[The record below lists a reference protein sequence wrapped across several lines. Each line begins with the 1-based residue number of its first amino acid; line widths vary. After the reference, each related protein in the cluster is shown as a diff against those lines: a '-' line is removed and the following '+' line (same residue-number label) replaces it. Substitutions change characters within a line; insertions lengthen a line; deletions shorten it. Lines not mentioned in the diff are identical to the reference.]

1 MSRDLII
8 AILASVFIHFGI
20 AGSSYLV
27 RTEPAAAASGD
38 EEVPTIA
45 LDLPPPP
52 EPEEPEIVEDAVSDS
67 EPGEIADLAPPMQ
80 NDVPSAVIDSPFVQT
95 LQAPVPEGL
104 NRPTGSI
111 TIPTATRPAVTSGKG
126 LANFFDLSALDKD
139 PSPTVQPRPQYPFE
153 LKRSGIEGE
162 VLVGFK
168 VNPDGT
174 VRDPYIIRSS
184 NPGFEEIVL
193 STVLKWRFRPGE
205 KGGAPV
211 GTNDVRIL
219 IPFSLKANR

>member
-80 NDVPSAVIDSPFVQT
+80 NDVPSAVIDSPFPQPP
-95 LQAPVPEGL
+95 QPPVPAGVPRSDGPRIPPIPP
-104 NRPTGSI
+104 RPGAS
-111 TIPTATRPAVTSGKG
+111 AGKG
-126 LANFFDLSALDKD
+126 LGNVFDLSALDKR
-139 PSPTVQPRPQYPFE
+139 PSIVSRVNPEYPFE
-153 LKRSGIEGE
+153 LRRYGI
-162 VLVGFK
+162 
-168 VNPDGT
+168 DGT
-174 VRDPYIIRSS
+174 VTVRFIVDSSGAVRDLEIIHSS
-184 NPGFEEIVL
+184 NPAFERGVL
-193 STVLKWRFRPGE
+193 LAVARWRFRPGE
-205 KGGAPV
+205 KGGRKVDTRMELPI
-211 GTNDVRIL
+211 N
-219 IPFSLKANR
+219 FSFKANR